1 MKLTFLAGVILSIA
15 AVAVPG
21 ASAQQMRSFQCIAT
35 SVAPGGSHITIY
47 VSQLIPMDLSEHTA
61 LAGAWG
67 TYIKASYHTQTISST
82 VCQPLG
88 MSAAMQ
94 EQMLAAEE
102 NAWKRQGWDV
112 VHITWKPGQS
122 ASSGTSMYS
131 AGPAPADLPTPA
143 AANAPAPAAAPAAA
157 AAAPAASSGPAPR
170 ASYCF
175 SDEKK
180 PTIYLSDPFD
190 TAGLPSDKAWS
201 TAFTKFLADKYSYKG
216 IVTCKNA
223 ATILAVQSLILDQRN
238 GAWQAKQIT
247 ETDWTYEPP
256 PPPPSDLN
264 AH

>member
-1 MKLTFLAGVILSIA
+1 MKLTFAAAVILSIA
-15 AVAVPG
+15 AIAAPAV
-21 ASAQQMRSFQCIAT
+21 SAQQMRSFQCIAT

-47 VSQLIPMDLSEHTA
+47 VSQLIPMELSEHTA
-61 LAGAWG
+61 LAGAWA
-67 TYIKASYHTQTISST
+67 TYIKASYHSQTISST

-88 MSAAMQ
+88 VNTAMQ
-94 EQMLAAEE
+94 EQVLTAEE

-112 VHITWKPGQS
+112 VHINWKPGQS

-131 AGPAPADLPTPA
+131 AGAPPADLPTPA
-143 AANAPAPAAAPAAA
+143 SAAAATPPPAPA

-180 PTIYLSDPFD
+180 PAIYLSDPFD

-201 TAFTKFLADKYSYKG
+201 TAFTKFLAEKYSYKG
-216 IVTCKNA
+216 TVTCKNA

-238 GAWQAKQIT
+238 GAWQSKQIT

-256 PPPPSDLN
+256 PSPPSDLN

>member
-1 MKLTFLAGVILSIA
+1 MRLTFAAAVILSIA
-15 AVAVPG
+15 AFSVPA

-47 VSQLIPMDLSEHTA
+47 VSQLIPMELSERTA
-61 LAGAWG
+61 LAGAWA
-67 TYIKASYHTQTISST
+67 TYIKASYHSQTISAT

-88 MSAAMQ
+88 MNTAMQ
-94 EQMLAAEE
+94 EQALTAEE

-112 VHITWKPGQS
+112 VHVTWKPGQS

-131 AGPAPADLPTPA
+131 AAPPPADLPT
-143 AANAPAPAAAPAAA
+143 PAPAAAPAAA
-157 AAAPAASSGPAPR
+157 APAAASTGPAPR

-190 TAGLPSDKAWS
+190 TAGLPSDKVWS
-201 TAFTKFLADKYSYKG
+201 TAFTKFLAEKYSYKG
-216 IVTCKNA
+216 TVTCKNA
-223 ATILAVQSLILDQRN
+223 ATIVAVQSLILDQRN
-238 GAWQAKQIT
+238 GVWQAKQIT
-247 ETDWTYEPP
+247 ETNWTYEPP
-256 PPPPSDLN
+256 PAPPSDVN